1 MQSREEGTVD
11 GGWLEVFKF
20 LGHITC
26 HSEVG
31 ILIDGGWDQTCYIFT
46 CAEDVGERV
55 TEGGSGLNWW
65 ESKFSDIVRLI
76 KAENAFDLIE
86 IDVLLYTDHIG
97 IQVLNVSDVRKNE
110 SLLWIKTKGDD
121 ILDVVD
127 AHLDCTILTFKFI
140 LRLVD
145 ILFIV
150 GDLDDERH
158 IKSLL
163 QVLCEEEWDRVPHVQ
178 RISTGTTACVQ
189 VEGLLLLVGVQDLSQ
204 VSLAEEDATSD
215 EPVNGLAR

>member
-1 MQSREEGTVD
+1 LKSREKGTVD
-11 GGWLEVFKF
+11 GGWLGVFKF

-31 ILIDGGWDQTCYIFT
+31 ILINGGWDQACYIFT

-55 TEGGSGLNWW
+55 TEGGSGLNRWK
-65 ESKFSDIVRLI
+65 SKFTDIIRII
-76 KAENAFDLIE
+76 KAENAFDLIK

-97 IQVLNVSDVRKNE
+97 IQVLNVPNVRKNE

-127 AHLDCTILTFKFI
+127 AHLDCAILTFKFI

-150 GDLDDERH
+150 SDLNDERH

-163 QVLCEEEWDRVPHVQ
+163 QVLREEEWDRVPHVQ
-178 RISTGTTACVQ
+178 RISTGTAACIQ

-204 VSLAEEDATSD
+204 ISLAEEDATSD
-215 EPVNGLAR
+215 EPMSGFSR